1 MFFDTVGVFALLVQS
16 GQWRWMI
23 CSSPPGVEQSMLGLG
38 ERERDIDIMAIFV
51 VPLQSLIC
59 TLFLHAIRSL
69 VSDIAVVVSRDTTIP
84 NSISFLIPSAHN
96 LDHSPLLTSNIISK
110 S

>member
-23 CSSPPGVEQSMLGLG
+23 CFFPPGVVQGMLGLG
-38 ERERDIDIMAIFV
+38 ERERDIATIVIFV
-51 VPLQSLIC
+51 VPLQSLIR
-59 TLFLHAIRSL
+59 TLFLHALRTL

-84 NSISFLIPSAHN
+84 NSISFGHQ
-96 LDHSPLLTSNIISK
+96 DLTTG
-110 S
+110 